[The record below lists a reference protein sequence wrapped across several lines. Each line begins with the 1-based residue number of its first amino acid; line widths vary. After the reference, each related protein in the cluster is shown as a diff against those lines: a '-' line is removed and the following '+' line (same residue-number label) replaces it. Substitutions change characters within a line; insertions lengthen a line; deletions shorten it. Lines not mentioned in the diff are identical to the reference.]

1 MPYVIDRLGP
11 IHQEGTRE
19 RVRPLLIMVSDRH
32 RLVRDSGQRPRQ
44 QAMSGDA
51 GIDAVVAAAGRA
63 ARAGTTIIQVRERG
77 LDDRTLFEVTKRIQ
91 REAGGTSAKV
101 LVNDRADIAIAAT
114 ADGVHLPGAAPAA
127 PRVRA
132 IVPSGSDFII
142 GRSVHSE
149 AEAIAAERAGGC
161 DYLIFGT
168 VFESISK
175 PAGHAIAGLD
185 GLARV
190 CAAVTLPVVAIGGI
204 VAEHATE
211 IARAGAAGIAAIGL
225 FAQGQDEQIRARVR
239 MIEDAFA
246 MNVP

>member
-1 MPYVIDRLGP
+1 
-11 IHQEGTRE
+11 
-19 RVRPLLIMVSDRH
+19 MVSDRH
-32 RLVRDSGQRPRQ
+32 RLAQGSGQN
-44 QAMSGDA
+44 AE
-51 GIDAVVAAAGRA
+51 IDAVVAAAGRA
-63 ARAGTTIIQVRERG
+63 AHAGATMIHVRERG
-77 LDDRTLFEVTKRIQ
+77 LDDRTLFDVTKRIQ
-91 REAGGTSAKV
+91 REAEGTSAKV
-101 LVNDRADIAIAAT
+101 LVNDRADIAIAAA

-132 IVPSGSDFII
+132 IVPSGSDFMI

-149 AEAIAAERAGGC
+149 AEAIAAERSGGC

-168 VFESISK
+168 VFASISK
-175 PAGHAIAGLD
+175 PAGHTIAGLD
-185 GLARV
+185 GLACV

-204 VAEHATE
+204 VAEHAAE

-246 MNVP
+246 MNAP